1 MIYEKYNTDLS
12 GAESTFYKMLGFF
25 FSPFIPIL
33 GLSIKLGETVT
44 EKALKDMTFTSVA
57 GRLRSDN
64 GKFSIVPD
72 YISQN
77 SGQIYTYLLKKSALV
92 LLGTLLFGGLS
103 LFCKYKSAKRQKELQ
118 ESQRSI
124 QGSKDLKCLQCGDQC
139 DQYFK
144 PCFEIVLCQK
154 CSSSVSECPKCHK
167 SISDKVAFHIS

>member
-12 GAESTFYKMLGFF
+12 GAESTFYKALGFF
-25 FSPFIPIL
+25 LYPFIPIL

-77 SGQIYTYLLKKSALV
+77 SGQTYTYLLKKSALV
-92 LLGTLLFGGLS
+92 LLGTLIFGGLS
-103 LFCKYKSAKRQKELQ
+103 LFFKYKSTLRQKELQ
-118 ESQRSI
+118 ESKRSI
-124 QGSKDLKCLQCGDQC
+124 QGSKNLECLQCGNQC

-144 PCFEIVLCQK
+144 PCFEIALCQK
-154 CSSSVSECPKCHK
+154 CSNSVTECPKCH
-167 SISDKVAFHIS
+167 SPISEKVAFHIS